1 MCAAISIAAI
11 AVVSQGVFASS
22 LVKLFFGN
30 SPEYS
35 RYRTLA
41 DGFGE
46 SDVIFIVV
54 ENAELFTPQ
63 GWEALNQITEDL
75 QAHPEVRR
83 VQSLLNLRLLESNED
98 ELRVIS
104 YTERL
109 QTKEMTLSEIR
120 AAVKADPVIT
130 NALLGS
136 SGDVPAFILE
146 LNAKEDRPVEV
157 LPGFMS
163 ELFGVFERH
172 GLERQRLHVAGF
184 VPEMIEVTA
193 QARYSM
199 AAIFPITALVLVTIV
214 YLLFGQA
221 WPVLATGGVGLVAIL
236 WTFAFA
242 IFLDREIN
250 LMMAMVP
257 AVMMVVSFSDIVHLC
272 STYVLELKDGYSKR
286 VAIVKSVTEVGQACF
301 FTSITTFF
309 GFLAIAFVPTP
320 VFRNLGIVLGAGVL
334 IALILAITLVPILFS
349 VLPTPHCGAENKFP
363 RVVYFVDFIT
373 NQSHRVSLRWPKSIV
388 VFFLVLT
395 VTALHGISLMKIET
409 NMQERLEEDNHIRK
423 AQRFIQEHFAGTNIL
438 DLYLTSDVAGHLLSV
453 ENLSRLRE
461 AQELLQK
468 RPEIDRADSIVN
480 LIELMHREIAG
491 LKVGQ
496 LPDSSALISQY
507 LLLYEMSGGEHLSMI
522 LNEERTTLRLSV
534 RVPEAGLVSAANLG
548 DEIRAS
554 VSRLMGPEIKVE
566 VTGLSYLFGKWVDF
580 IVDGQ
585 KRGLIFA
592 FFSTTL
598 MMMVCLRLFGAG
610 LISMIPSALPLIA
623 LGGTLGFFQESVD
636 SDTVMIAMIAIG
648 IAVDDTVH
656 FLTRLRLEASRV
668 DNIDEALSRTF
679 RFTGRAI
686 VHTSIILCLGLMP
699 FLLSDY
705 LTTYLMG
712 SLLPLTLVMA
722 LISDLLLLPALVK
735 LGILRIPVG
744 TDLIELGKTRVVH
757 EAPV

>member
-1 MCAAISIAAI
+1 
-11 AVVSQGVFASS
+11 
-22 LVKLFFGN
+22 
-30 SPEYS
+30 
-35 RYRTLA
+35 
-41 DGFGE
+41 
-46 SDVIFIVV
+46 
-54 ENAELFTPQ
+54 
-63 GWEALNQITEDL
+63 
-75 QAHPEVRR
+75 
-83 VQSLLNLRLLESNED
+83 
-98 ELRVIS
+98 
-104 YTERL
+104 
-109 QTKEMTLSEIR
+109 
-120 AAVKADPVIT
+120 
-130 NALLGS
+130 
-136 SGDVPAFILE
+136 
-146 LNAKEDRPVEV
+146 
-157 LPGFMS
+157 
-163 ELFGVFERH
+163 
-172 GLERQRLHVAGF
+172 
-184 VPEMIEVTA
+184 
-193 QARYSM
+193 
-199 AAIFPITALVLVTIV
+199 
-214 YLLFGQA
+214 
-221 WPVLATGGVGLVAIL
+221 
-236 WTFAFA
+236 
-242 IFLDREIN
+242 
-250 LMMAMVP
+250 
-257 AVMMVVSFSDIVHLC
+257 
-272 STYVLELKDGYSKR
+272 
-286 VAIVKSVTEVGQACF
+286 
-301 FTSITTFF
+301 
-309 GFLAIAFVPTP
+309 
-320 VFRNLGIVLGAGVL
+320 
-334 IALILAITLVPILFS
+334 
-349 VLPTPHCGAENKFP
+349 
-363 RVVYFVDFIT
+363 
-373 NQSHRVSLRWPKSIV
+373 SIV